1 MKKDAESKNHIGPAT
16 LIFLLCW
23 TTSLALVFISVL
35 NSASGIMSEV
45 ILGLSLI
52 NLAGLES
59 LENYWD
65 NLNYRTNSEKW
76 YRTRL
81 KMIAT
86 IILLAI
92 VSVYMYVINYDR
104 LVVIV
109 LLLFTVVYLGIY
121 LFKEIKYRNE
131 QQ

>member
-16 LIFLLCW
+16 LLFLLCW

-35 NSASGIMSEV
+35 NLATGILSAI
-45 ILGLSLI
+45 ILGLSII
-52 NLAGLES
+52 NLAGFES

-65 NLNYRTNSEKW
+65 NLNHRTNSEKW

-86 IILLAI
+86 IIL
-92 VSVYMYVINYDR
+92 
-104 LVVIV
+104 
-109 LLLFTVVYLGIY
+109 FTLYGSLP
-121 LFKEIKYRNE
+121 RNLSF
-131 QQ
+131 